1 MSSDIE
7 NDEDEQLSRDERSRK
22 WREENE
28 IEAYALEY
36 EDEAVDLDDLDD
48 E

>member
-1 MSSDIE
+1 MDDKSE
-7 NDEDEQLSRDERSRK
+7 TDEDEQLSRDERSRK
-22 WREENE
+22 WREEHE